1 MHEPMGDPSALTR
14 VNVGLGITM
23 TFLVLAVQ
31 VRPCSGIFLRN
42 VSTNRYNSDK
52 LKSICRKLNHVKS

>member
-42 VSTNRYNSDK
+42 VSTNRLIQISSSQFVVN
-52 LKSICRKLNHVKS
+52 